1 MIDTVI
7 RWYAAASAAVVA
19 PVIGGLLENLSVLS
33 PVEDLAERCELPLL
47 TSAIW
52 PNVAYATEAGFAVAA
67 TSLLALAVSFKLA
80 TTEVVRY
87 RALTIVSLLT
97 WVAVLVGSLQVLL
110 ALFVFPVARC
120 G

>member
-7 RWYAAASAAVVA
+7 RWYAAASAAIAA

-33 PVEDLAERCELPLL
+33 PIEDLAGRCELPLL
-47 TSAIW
+47 TNAIW
-52 PNVAYATEAGFAVAA
+52 PNVIHATEAGFAVAGA
-67 TSLLALAVSFKLA
+67 SLLALAVSFRFA
-80 TTEVVRY
+80 TTEIVRY

-97 WVAVLVGSLQVLL
+97 WVALLVGSMQVLL
-110 ALFVFPVARC
+110 ALFVFPVAKC